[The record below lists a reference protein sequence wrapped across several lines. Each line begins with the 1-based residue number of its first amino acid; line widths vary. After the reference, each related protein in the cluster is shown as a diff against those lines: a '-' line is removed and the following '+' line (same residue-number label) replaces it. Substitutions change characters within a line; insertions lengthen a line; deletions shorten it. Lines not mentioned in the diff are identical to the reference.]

1 MKIFTQDITTKT
13 GCESLIREANSLAP
27 VASVFNLA
35 VVLQDATL
43 PNQTEESFEVSF
55 RPKAYA
61 TQYLDEITRTSCPNL
76 K

>member
-1 MKIFTQDITTKT
+1 MKIFTQDITTKA
-13 GCESLIREANSLAP
+13 GCEALIREAKAP
-27 VASVFNLA
+27 VAGVFNLA

-55 RPKAYA
+55 RPKAYV